1 MWQIAWMLSLL
12 PDWFWTLVLIAG
24 ILAVLGAWVLKFIP
38 FVRTYALPIR
48 VGGIIALL
56 IGVYF
61 QGVIANEEKWTKKLE
76 AAEKEKA
83 EIEAKAKD
91 ANIKLLAANEETRR
105 VQEAAGA
112 KQAEMARKLKDALN
126 KPGATPTTI
135 IQDLSP
141 EERKKYEAMGEAQ
154 KKEYEQKLAD
164 LIENSKT
171 CPTVPQ
177 YIVDKINEAAIKAKK
192 GETK

>member
-24 ILAVLGAWVLKFIP
+24 IIATLAAWVLKFIP
-38 FVRTYALPIR
+38 FVRTYRLPIQ

-56 IGVYF
+56 VGVYF
-61 QGVIANEEKWTKKLE
+61 QGVIANEEKWIKKLE

-83 EIEAKAKD
+83 EIEAKAKE

-112 KQAEMARKLKDALN
+112 KQAELARKLKDALN

-141 EERKKYEAMGEAQ
+141 EERKRYETMNEAQ
-154 KKEYEQKLAD
+154 KKEYEQKLAA

-177 YIVDKINEAAIKAKK
+177 YIVDKINDAAVKAKK